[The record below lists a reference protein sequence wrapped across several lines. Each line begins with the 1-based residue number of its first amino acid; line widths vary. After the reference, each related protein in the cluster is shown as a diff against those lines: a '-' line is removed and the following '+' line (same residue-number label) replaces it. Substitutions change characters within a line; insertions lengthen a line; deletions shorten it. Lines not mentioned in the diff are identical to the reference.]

1 MSAHG
6 QTMVWQIRLGKAT
19 PEAGTHWFQ
28 RLRQWWTRRSE
39 SQQAALQATLYQV
52 WDNRREQ
59 LRPGYATS
67 AFEHVA
73 QRDGESWLMT
83 LPNASL

>member
-6 QTMVWQIRLGKAT
+6 QTMVWGMPLGKAT
-19 PEAGTHWFQ
+19 PKARTHWFQ
-28 RLRQWWTRRSE
+28 RLRQWWDRRSE
-39 SQQAALQATLYQV
+39 RQQAALRASLSQA

-59 LRPGYATS
+59 LRPVAPSS

-73 QRDGESWLMT
+73 QHGGQAWLMT
-83 LPNASL
+83 MPNATL